1 MELYAVNITKN
12 FNNILQEMLLSYID
26 NKKRNK
32 LSKYKHKEDMIRA
45 LSADVLIRSI
55 VCRKFKINNAELF
68 YEYNIYGKPRINL
81 DNNFCFNVSHS
92 GNWVVAA
99 VDDQQIGIDI
109 EEVKSTEYEDISQ
122 EFFTKGEYMWLLSQ
136 NNAERNEAFYKLW
149 TVKESYVKMV
159 GKGLTIP
166 LNSFCIDFDLGDII
180 CIKDVINSK
189 IQATSK
195 IIKFD
200 KNYVLSICSSKKDF
214 KIKTKFIDY
223 NEIIY
228 QIAKK

>member
-1 MELYAVNITKN
+1 MELYAVNITKI

-26 NKKRNK
+26 NEKRNK

-55 VCRKFKINNAELF
+55 ACHKFNISNAELF
-68 YEYNIYGKPRINL
+68 YEYNIYGKPRLNL

-99 VDDQQIGIDI
+99 VDDLQIGIDI
-109 EEVKSTEYEDISQ
+109 EEVNSVEYEDISQ
-122 EFFTKGEYMWLLSQ
+122 EFFTKDEYTWLLSK
-136 NNAERNEAFYKLW
+136 NNEERNEAFYKLW
-149 TVKESYVKMV
+149 TVKESYVKMI
-159 GKGLTIP
+159 GKGLAIP
-166 LNSFCIDFDLGDII
+166 LNSFSADFDLGDII
-180 CIKDVINSK
+180 SIKDVINSK

-200 KNYVLSICSSKKDF
+200 ENYLLSICSSKKDLNI
-214 KIKTKFIDY
+214 KIKFIDY
-223 NEIIY
+223 DEIIY

>member
-1 MELYAVNITKN
+1 MELYAINIAKI

-26 NKKRNK
+26 NEKRNK

-55 VCRKFKINNAELF
+55 VCHKFKINNADLF
-68 YEYNIYGKPRINL
+68 YEYNIYGKPRLNL

-109 EEVKSTEYEDISQ
+109 EEIKSVEYEDISQ
-122 EFFTKGEYMWLLSQ
+122 EFFTKGEYTWLLSK
-136 NNAERNEAFYKLW
+136 NKAERKEAFYKLW

-166 LNSFCIDFDLGDII
+166 LNSFSADFDIGDII

-195 IIKFD
+195 IFAFD
-200 KNYVLSICSSKKDF
+200 KNYLLSICSNKKDF
-214 KIKTKFIDY
+214 KIKAKFIDY
-223 NEIIY
+223 DEIIY
-228 QIAKK
+228 HINTK